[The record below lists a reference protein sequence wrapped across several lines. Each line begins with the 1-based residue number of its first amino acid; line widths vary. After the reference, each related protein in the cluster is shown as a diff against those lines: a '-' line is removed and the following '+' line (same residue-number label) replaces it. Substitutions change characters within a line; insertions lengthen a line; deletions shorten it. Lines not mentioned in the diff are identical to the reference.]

1 MVCLEPVVV
10 GEAEK
15 LFEPGDIPY
24 DHTDLGSWVKQGGGM
39 NAFAMKKAKKWG
51 KNRDDEEEEGLVMP
65 EVYFTI
71 SFSSD
76 KDPNNLLERVA
87 GEWGKFGGKKL
98 YIKEIAS
105 FTTMTACNIFHLRND
120 NTPETVLDE
129 FRLMLEEAKV
139 IAEDEDEDGWLRFW
153 KNEFPVM
160 SIRRLMP
167 KIPGQDT
174 SVFKNWN
181 GRQHDNRK
189 VLAIEADEGDVE
201 MIQYLVETAKNRQ
214 LFEKRWGRMAK
225 VTIAIDNRQKKRGG
239 HQTQL
244 QVDMAAVASYNRKH
258 INYNANARM
267 DGIRGI
273 FTWTSRFRSTRFL
286 IQPSLWVISP
296 YVVYSTS
303 T

>member
-1 MVCLEPVVV
+1 L
-10 GEAEK
+10 
-15 LFEPGDIPY
+15 
-24 DHTDLGSWVKQGGGM
+24 
-39 NAFAMKKAKKWG
+39 
-51 KNRDDEEEEGLVMP
+51 
-65 EVYFTI
+65 
-71 SFSSD
+71 
-76 KDPNNLLERVA
+76 
-87 GEWGKFGGKKL
+87 
-98 YIKEIAS
+98 
-105 FTTMTACNIFHLRND
+105 
-120 NTPETVLDE
+120 
-129 FRLMLEEAKV
+129 
-139 IAEDEDEDGWLRFW
+139 
-153 KNEFPVM
+153 NELPVM
-160 SIRRLMP
+160 SIRKLMP

-244 QVDMAAVASYNRKH
+244 QVISTTTPTQGWMGLGVF
-258 INYNANARM
+258 
-267 DGIRGI
+267 